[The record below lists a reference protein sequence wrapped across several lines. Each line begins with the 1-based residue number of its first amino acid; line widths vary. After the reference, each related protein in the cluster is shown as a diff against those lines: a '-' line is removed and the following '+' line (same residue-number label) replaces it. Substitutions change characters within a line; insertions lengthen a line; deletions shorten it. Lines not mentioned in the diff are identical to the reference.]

1 MRRTFVETDD
11 TGTVVEIHVAEVRGN
26 KGRDAKEPRNTIK
39 TKKASHKLKLNGSA
53 NKGDRWS
60 DKHGCFLRPLP
71 RTDEQRE
78 RMESKLR
85 AKREREVK
93 RAKEKGATIKVR
105 DDNNK

>member
-26 KGRDAKEPRNTIK
+26 KGRDAKEPRNAIK
-39 TKKASHKLKLNGSA
+39 TKKVTHKVRLSNAA
-53 NKGDRWS
+53 NKGDKWS
-60 DKHGCFLRPLP
+60 EKHGCFLRPLT

-85 AKREREVK
+85 AKRERGTR
-93 RAKEKGATIKVR
+93 RAVEKGATIKTR
-105 DDNNK
+105 PGKDT